1 MSYNTEYRGYSDGRL
16 PDFGKK
22 IREVNAA
29 IVGTQECQDKDGLAR
44 ASGYTLVNRDGGNN
58 MFYNS
63 SKVTLVHGS
72 VGWMSIL
79 RDNYA
84 ARTIVWAKFRFNST
98 EFLFFNTHLPHRHNE
113 ASSRNSHAKIAQQLL
128 RKYNELGA
136 GPAILTG
143 DMNPFASD
151 GASMGSL
158 EDNLERAG
166 WHKAYQ
172 ARGNPGYVGL
182 DKIFC
187 TGHWRFFNGKDR
199 GTGRSDHPA
208 ISVDLTLKAD

>member
-1 MSYNTEYRGYSDGRL
+1 MSYNTEYRGYWDGRL
-16 PDFGKK
+16 SDFGNK
-22 IREVNAA
+22 ISEVNAA
-29 IVGTQECQDKDGLAR
+29 IVGTQECQDKDGLAQ

-58 MFYNS
+58 MFYNPN
-63 SKVTLVHGS
+63 KVTLVDGS

-98 EFLFFNTHLPHRHNE
+98 EFLFFNTHLPHNHNQ
-113 ASSRNSHAKIAQQLL
+113 ASSRNSHARIARQLL
-128 RKYNELGA
+128 RKYEELGA
-136 GPAILTG
+136 GPAIVTG
-143 DMNPFASD
+143 DMNPFASN
-151 GASMGSL
+151 GASEGSF
-158 EDNLERAG
+158 EDNLEGAG

-182 DKIFC
+182 DKIFA
-187 TGHWRFFNGKDR
+187 TQHWRSFNGRDR